1 MMRKTR
7 GSWGETDHARLM
19 LYLFCLPP
27 YYTIWEPRTGYT
39 EFGGGGEVFGRGI
52 SFNCSRETDLIERI
66 SFMRDF
72 LKVRKSFY
80 FIERVSKRRKS
91 TWIIYYAADT

>member
-1 MMRKTR
+1 
-7 GSWGETDHARLM
+7 
-19 LYLFCLPP
+19 
-27 YYTIWEPRTGYT
+27 
-39 EFGGGGEVFGRGI
+39 
-52 SFNCSRETDLIERI
+52 
-66 SFMRDF
+66 MRDF